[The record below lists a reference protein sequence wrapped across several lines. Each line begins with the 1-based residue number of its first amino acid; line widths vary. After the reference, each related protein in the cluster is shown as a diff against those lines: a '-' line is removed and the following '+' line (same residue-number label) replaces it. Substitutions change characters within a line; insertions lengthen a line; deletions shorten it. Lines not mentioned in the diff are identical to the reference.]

1 MDTLTALYAIG
12 GWVMALIVEVVWYRQ
27 YKKMVAEWYEKC
39 KRINARWYDLCMEL
53 IDEGADR
60 IKGSKRLLK
69 GKDEP
74 QTDIHDLTDCD
85 FCKDR
90 NCKDCEGGKDEQ
102 SGKE

>member
-1 MDTLTALYAIG
+1 
-12 GWVMALIVEVVWYRQ
+12 MALIVHAVWYRQ
-27 YKKMVAEWYEKC
+27 YKKMVAEWY
-39 KRINARWYDLCMEL
+39 KRCEHINAHWYDLCMEL

-74 QTDIHDLTDCD
+74 QNGYVLS
-85 FCKDR
+85 KDSDAYKFNKR
-90 NCKDCEGGKDEQ
+90 MEVEEEWLKEQ